1 MSKKHNTQK
10 ADTLILNE
18 IINQGIDKTSFQDIL
33 ESIDF
38 TSFSDKITLE
48 NYQSEALRNAII
60 ALMLFKECPIPQGTY
75 DIKGLLAHYQSYDS
89 RLKLEN
95 INRASFWMTTGSGKT
110 IVMIKL
116 IAILA
121 RLMHKKELES
131 KPIMLLAPNDKIL
144 EQFKNTILLYNNFQ
158 EKPIQILEL
167 KEYEKQSMPNLF
179 ESACKLYIA
188 RSDLLDEEVNV
199 GKGKK
204 AKRLNYKNYLR
215 ENGWYIMLDEAHR
228 GDSGFS
234 TRKSYINE
242 LAKGLRQDAK
252 PSGFIFNFSATFDD
266 EIDMQTCAFNYNLER
281 FNLDG
286 YGKNIAVLDSDLKAF
301 SSGEN
306 EVEQLEKIMQS
317 FIIFSAILKAKKE
330 LFTQFENSFEKDEHK
345 KLLYH
350 NPLIIAVSDKV
361 NTKIAGIKLYFE
373 AILKIVKGEIKDFE
387 GLLAKLCKDLEKAS
401 LYFGTHYLDNAL
413 IEKLK
418 NISLDEVKQSVFYA
432 SANAGIEACRIKG
445 NDKELVFKSKNASKP
460 FLLLNIGNI
469 KEWQKDY
476 ILELG
481 IDIGEDLEQGYFASI
496 NDINSPINI
505 MMGSKVFSE
514 GWDSNRVNIINFIN
528 IGSTQAKKYVLQ
540 TIGRGVRIE
549 PFAYLRKRLEKCG
562 LKSFD
567 ISSKLGFKNQWLET
581 LFIMASDKEAIK
593 YILEK
598 MQQFSSKKAL
608 KGFRKNQTF
617 KPLYVPKYKTEA
629 MQERSYKISQ
639 DDYNGLCDFMQSYDE
654 DVLLLSANLKS
665 EALGFKTLEKIK
677 NKSNIAVIEG
687 RKQFHDYEK
696 MLKMLDSFFTRSYKV
711 LEKFE
716 PINDEIKHFHHFTS
730 TLDYNMIEEL
740 NQKIKEVLRAK
751 SDKELKAE
759 FEAGK
764 ITIDEVLKLKE
775 AAQEAKFMDYTIDA
789 ELKEHYYSPLI
800 SKKDDDKISYSIKI
814 PSEIEFLKELKE
826 YIKLDDN
833 VLKAYE
839 WCFSKLIENIDEIY
853 IPYFDKE
860 AQSEKRFYPDFIFW
874 LRHKETKDN
883 TIIFI
888 DPKGL
893 KQGQDIAR
901 LKLEGFRN
909 IFENQTPIE
918 KNNQNIGVKLFFY
931 NEEKT
936 LYGYEEYIKSSVK
949 SIFECI

>member
-1 MSKKHNTQK
+1 MSKKQK
-10 ADTLILNE
+10 IEKGDVLILNE
-18 IINQGIDKTSFQDIL
+18 IINQGIDKTSFKDIL

-38 TSFSDKITLE
+38 TRFSDKITLE
-48 NYQSEALRNAII
+48 SYQSEALRNAII
-60 ALMLFKECPIPQGTY
+60 ALMLFKECPIPKASY
-75 DIKGLLAHYQSYDS
+75 DIKGLLALYQSYDS
-89 RLKLEN
+89 RLSLDN
-95 INRASFWMTTGSGKT
+95 INRASFWMATGSGKT

-167 KEYEKQSMPNLF
+167 KEYEKQSTPSLF
-179 ESACKLYIA
+179 ESAYKVYIA
-188 RSDLLDEEVNV
+188 RSDLLDNEANV
-199 GKGKK
+199 GKDKK

-215 ENGWYIMLDEAHR
+215 ENGWYILLDEAHR

-242 LAKGLRQDAK
+242 LAKGLKQDAK

-306 EVEQLEKIMQS
+306 EIEQLEKIMQS
-317 FIIFSAILKAKKE
+317 FIIFTAILKAKKE
-330 LFTQFENSFEKDEHK
+330 LFTQFHTSFEKSENK
-345 KLLYH
+345 KLFYH

-361 NTKIAGIKLYFE
+361 NTQIAGIKLYFE
-373 AILKIVKGEIKDFE
+373 AILKIVKGEVKDFE
-387 GLLAKLCKDLEKAS
+387 GLLAKLCKDLEKTS
-401 LYFGTHYLDNAL
+401 LYFGTDYLANTL

-418 NISLDEVKQSVFYA
+418 DISLDEVRQSVFYA
-432 SANAGIEACRIKG
+432 KANAGIEACKIKG

-469 KEWQKDY
+469 KEWQKEY
-476 ILELG
+476 IIKLG
-481 IDIGEDLEQGYFASI
+481 IDIGEDLEQGYFAGI
-496 NDINSPINI
+496 NETKSPINI

-549 PFAYLRKRLEKCG
+549 PFAYVRKRLEKCT
-562 LKSFD
+562 LKNFD
-567 ISSKLGFKNQWLET
+567 IEAKLGFYNKWLET

-608 KGFRKNQTF
+608 KGFRKNQNF
-617 KPLYVPKYKTEA
+617 SPLYVPKYKAET
-629 MQERSYKISQ
+629 MQEREYKISC
-639 DDYNGLCDFMQSYDE
+639 DDYEGLCDFIESYDE
-654 DVLLLSANLKS
+654 DVLLLNTNLKS

-687 RKQFHDYEK
+687 RKQYNDYEK
-696 MLKMLDSFFTRSYKV
+696 MLKILDSFFTRSYKV

-716 PINDEIKHFHHFTS
+716 PLNDEIKHFHNFTS
-730 TLDYNMIEEL
+730 TLSYNMIEEL

-751 SDKELKAE
+751 SDKEIEAE
-759 FEAGK
+759 IRAGK
-764 ITIDEVLKLKE
+764 SLKE
-775 AAQEAKFMDYTIDA
+775 AMKQGKQELEFIGYTIDA

-800 SKKDDDKISYSIKI
+800 SKENDNKISYSIKNK
-814 PSEIEFLKELKE
+814 SEIDFLKELKE
-826 YIKLDDN
+826 YIKYDDN
-833 VLKAYE
+833 ILKAYE
-839 WCFSKLIENIDEIY
+839 WCFSKLVENIDEIY
-853 IPYFDKE
+853 IPYFDEE

-874 LRHKETKDN
+874 LRHKKTKNN
-883 TIIFI
+883 TILFI

-893 KQGQDIAR
+893 KHAQNIAIN
-901 LKLEGFRN
+901 KIEGFKH
-909 IFENQTPIE
+909 IFAKANS
-918 KNNQNIGVKLFFY
+918 QNINVKLFFY
-931 NEEKT
+931 NEKQELK
-936 LYGYEEYIKSSVK
+936 GYDEYIKTK
-949 SIFECI
+949 IKDIFASLSYA